1 LLDYFITNNYITI
14 KEILY
19 KNFEKGGRSMKK
31 MKLFLLT
38 FLSLMFLLSSLYG
51 FDSKFAQNITPVQAY
66 HLLKTQPNT
75 YLVDVRTQYEY
86 QLIGHPNGAY
96 NFPFMFLTSEF
107 AKKGEKFANGK
118 KTAPKTRYQFVLNRN
133 FISELKK
140 KFKTSDS
147 LIFMCRSTKRSHKAA
162 DMAYKAGFK
171 NSYNLLGGFEGY
183 RFSGKKKEEKALA
196 KMYSPMYGKPGL
208 INGWKYYGL
217 PYTYRMNP
225 KYVYPP
231 DLKK

>member
-1 LLDYFITNNYITI
+1 
-14 KEILY
+14 
-19 KNFEKGGRSMKK
+19 MKK
-31 MKLFLLT
+31 VKLWLIFAV
-38 FLSLMFLLSSLYG
+38 LSLFIINSIYAY
-51 FDSKFAQNITPVQAY
+51 DSKYATNITPVQAY
-66 HLLKTQPNT
+66 HMLKTVPNT
-75 YLVDVRTQYEY
+75 YLIDVRTQYEY
-86 QLIGHPNGAY
+86 QLIGHPFGAY

-118 KTAPKTRYQFVLNRN
+118 KVAPKTRYQFILNPD
-133 FISELKK
+133 FIKELKK
-140 KFKTSDS
+140 KFKPADN

-162 DMAYKAGFK
+162 DIAYKAGFK

-183 RFSGKKKEEKALA
+183 RFTGKSKEEKALT
-196 KMYSPMYGKPGL
+196 KKYSPMYGKPGL

-217 PYTYRMNP
+217 PYTYKMSP

>member
-1 LLDYFITNNYITI
+1 
-14 KEILY
+14 
-19 KNFEKGGRSMKK
+19 MKK
-31 MKLFLLT
+31 VKLWLIFSV
-38 FLSLMFLLSSLYG
+38 LSLFVINSIYAY
-51 FDSKFAQNITPVQAY
+51 DSKYATNITPVQAY
-66 HLLKTQPNT
+66 HMLKTVPNT
-75 YLVDVRTQYEY
+75 YLIDVRTQYEY
-86 QLIGHPNGAY
+86 QLIGHPFGAY

-118 KTAPKTRYQFVLNRN
+118 KVASKTRYQFVLNPD
-133 FISELKK
+133 FIKELKK
-140 KFKTSDS
+140 KFKPSDN

-162 DMAYKAGFK
+162 DIAYKAGFK

-183 RFSGKKKEEKALA
+183 RFTGKTKEEKALV
-196 KMYSPMYGKPGL
+196 KKYSPMYGKPGL

-217 PYTYRMNP
+217 PYTYKMNP